1 MSSEI
6 NVTYRVASDLPAAQ
20 QAIWS
25 TLLAEFTAEVPNPE
39 KVEVVITD
47 EYEKVAGE
55 YLVQEVDRA
64 NQSMT
69 AEQYRA
75 NRADG
80 ARAAAKTC
88 VLPDGRIVVVAGS
101 GLVPYGIRAAR
112 HGLLHEAQHVRLH
125 QHGDAAWAV
134 HRRVPFTLPDREIT
148 WEYLWLA
155 ESAIDEYRCERTVH
169 ERGWTDPAN
178 TVGPG
183 DVAGVVASFRTAR
196 AAWDVTGDLM
206 GAYHA
211 AFASLDRMSDVLGY
225 GAAGVVTR
233 VIPAATWAKAPVAG
247 RILDVVEDLPGTDV
261 VVPREDLVAAAV
273 EVAKRL
279 RRILQEM
286 GFDYFFTPDGGT
298 YLKPM

>member
-6 NVTYRVASDLPAAQ
+6 NVTYRVVRDLPAAQ
-20 QAIWS
+20 RANWS
-25 TLLAEFTAEVPNPE
+25 TLLAEFAAEVPDPD

-75 NRADG
+75 DRADG

-88 VLPDGRIVVVAGS
+88 VLPGGRIVVVASS
-101 GLVPYGIRAAR
+101 GLMPHGIRPAR
-112 HGLLHEAQHVRLH
+112 HMLLHEAQHVRLH
-125 QHGDAAWAV
+125 QHGDAALAV
-134 HRRVPFTLPDREIT
+134 HRRVPFTLPQREIM

-155 ESAIDEYRCERTVH
+155 ESAIDEFRCERTVH

-178 TVGPG
+178 LVGPG
-183 DVAGVVASFRTAR
+183 DVSGVVATFRAAR
-196 AAWDVTGDLM
+196 TAWDVTGDVM

-211 AFASLDRMSDVLGY
+211 AFASLDRMSKVLGY
-225 GAAGVVTR
+225 GAAGVVTG
-233 VIPAATWAKAPVAG
+233 VISPAAWARVPVAG
-247 RILDVVEDLPGTDV
+247 RILDVVEDLPGADV
-261 VVPREDLVAAAV
+261 VLPREDLIAAAV

-279 RRILQEM
+279 RRILKEM
-286 GFDYFFTPDGGT
+286 GFDYFHTPGGGG
-298 YLKPM
+298 YLKVL

>member
-1 MSSEI
+1 M
-6 NVTYRVASDLPAAQ
+6 TYRVARDLPAAQ
-20 QAIWS
+20 QATWS
-25 TLLAEFTAEVPNPE
+25 NLLADFTAEVPNPE

-47 EYEKVAGE
+47 EYEKVTGE
-55 YLVQEVDRA
+55 YLVQEVDRS
-64 NQSMT
+64 NDTMT

-75 NRADG
+75 DRADG

-88 VLPDGRIVVVAGS
+88 VLPGDRIVVVASS
-101 GLVPYGIRAAR
+101 GLVPYGIRPAR

-125 QHGDAAWAV
+125 QHGDAAWAL
-134 HRRVPFTLPDREIT
+134 HRRAPFTLPEREIT

-169 ERGWTDPAN
+169 DRGWTDPVN
-178 TVGPG
+178 TVGAG
-183 DVAGVVASFRTAR
+183 DVAGVVATFRAARTA
-196 AAWDVTGDLM
+196 WDRTGDLM

-211 AFASLDRMSDVLGY
+211 AFASLDRMSKVLGY
-225 GAAGVVTR
+225 GAAGVVSG
-233 VIPAATWAKAPVAG
+233 VIPAAAWAKAPVAG
-247 RILDVVEDLPGTDV
+247 RILDVVENLPGTDAL
-261 VVPREDLVAAAV
+261 VPPEDLLAAAV

-298 YLKPM
+298 YLKPL